1 MNRDDIVYMAR
12 EAGFLVPAKAWVMK
26 FERFAALVAAAER
39 EAIIAKNAP
48 AIKKANAYIR
58 ELENQIRALGGE

>member
-1 MNRDDIVYMAR
+1 MTRNDIIYMAR
-12 EAGFLVPAKAWVMK
+12 EAGFLVPTKPWK

-58 ELENQIRALGGE
+58 ELENQIRALGDK